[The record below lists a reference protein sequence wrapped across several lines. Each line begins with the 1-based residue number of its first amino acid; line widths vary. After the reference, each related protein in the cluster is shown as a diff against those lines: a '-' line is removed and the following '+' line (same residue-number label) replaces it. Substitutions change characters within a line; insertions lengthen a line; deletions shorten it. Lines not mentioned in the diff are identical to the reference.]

1 MEYSNFSLTFI
12 SYYLIFKNKKMKYL
26 LFTISLICL
35 LSMKPMKKKRIVFF
49 GDSITQMGAQK
60 NGYIDLIQTSLNK
73 KGVAENYELF
83 GAGIGGN
90 KIYDLYLRLEDDVLS
105 KKPDV
110 VFIYVGINDVWHK
123 AHGTGTDIDRYEK
136 FYNALITKIEAAGA
150 KVIVCTPTVIG
161 EKKDNANAQDKDLNA
176 YADIA
181 RKVAAA
187 RKCEVVDLQKIFA
200 DYIKQNNPE
209 NLEKGILTTDGVH
222 LNAKGNQLVADA
234 MLEKIVK

>member
-1 MEYSNFSLTFI
+1 
-12 SYYLIFKNKKMKYL
+12 MKYL
-26 LFTISLICL
+26 LFIFSIICL
-35 LSMKPMKKKRIVFF
+35 FSMKPMKKKRIVFF

-60 NGYIDLIQTSLNK
+60 NGYIDLIQTTLDK

-150 KVIVCTPTVIG
+150 KVIICTPTVIG

-181 RKVAAA
+181 KKVAAA
-187 RKCEVVDLQKIFA
+187 RKCQLVELHQIFF
-200 DYIKQNNPE
+200 DYINQNNSQ
-209 NLEKGILTTDGVH
+209 NLDKGVLTTDGVH
-222 LNAKGNQLVADA
+222 LNQKGNQVVADA
-234 MLEKIVK
+234 MLEKIIK

>member
-1 MEYSNFSLTFI
+1 MNYI
-12 SYYLIFKNKKMKYL
+12 
-26 LFTISLICL
+26 LFTFSLICL
-35 LSMKPMKKKRIVFF
+35 LSVKPVKKKRIVFF

-60 NGYIDLIQTSLNK
+60 NGYIDLIQSDLTK
-73 KGVAENYELF
+73 KGMADNYELF

-90 KIYDLYLRLEDDVLS
+90 KIYDLYLRLEEDVLS

-123 AHGTGTDIDRYEK
+123 TSGTGTDIDRYEK
-136 FYNALITKIEAAGA
+136 FYNALITKIEATGA

-161 EKKDNANAQDKDLNA
+161 EKKDHANAQDKDLIA

-187 RKCEVVDLQKIFA
+187 RNCTLVDLQKVFA
-200 DYIKQNNPE
+200 DYINQDNPQHI
-209 NLEKGILTTDGVH
+209 EKGILTTDGVH
-222 LNAKGNQLVADA
+222 LNDKGNQLVADA
-234 MLEKIVK
+234 MLEKILK

>member
-1 MEYSNFSLTFI
+1 
-12 SYYLIFKNKKMKYL
+12 MKYF
-26 LFTISLICL
+26 LFTFSLICL

-60 NGYIDLIQTSLNK
+60 NGYIDQIQTALNE

-90 KIYDLYLRLEDDVLS
+90 KIYDLYLRLEEDVLS

-123 AHGTGTDIDRYEK
+123 TSGTGTDIDRYEK
-136 FYNALITKIEAAGA
+136 FYNTLITKIEAAGA

-176 YADIA
+176 YAEIV

-187 RKCEVVDLQKIFA
+187 RNCTLVDLQKVFA
-200 DYIKQNNPE
+200 DYINQNNAQ

-222 LNAKGNQLVADA
+222 LNDKGNQLVADA
-234 MLEKIVK
+234 MLEKILK

>member
-1 MEYSNFSLTFI
+1 
-12 SYYLIFKNKKMKYL
+12 MKYF
-26 LFTISLICL
+26 LFTFSLICL
-35 LSMKPMKKKRIVFF
+35 LSMKPVKKKRIVFF

-60 NGYIDLIQTSLNK
+60 NGYIDLIQTDLNT

-90 KIYDLYLRLEDDVLS
+90 KIYDLYLRLEEDVLS

-123 AHGTGTDIDRYEK
+123 TSGTGTDIDRYER

-150 KVIVCTPTVIG
+150 KVIICTPTVIG
-161 EKKDNANAQDKDLNA
+161 EKKDHANGQDKDLIA
-176 YADIA
+176 YAGIA

-187 RKCEVVDLQKIFA
+187 RNCDLVDLQKKFA
-200 DYIKQNNPE
+200 DYIQQNNPQ

-222 LNAKGNQLVADA
+222 LNQKGNQLVADA
-234 MLEKIVK
+234 MLEKILK

>member
-1 MEYSNFSLTFI
+1 MKYFLLFFSLIF
-12 SYYLIFKNKKMKYL
+12 LI
-26 LFTISLICL
+26 
-35 LSMKPMKKKRIVFF
+35 SMKSMKKKRIVFF

-60 NGYIDLIQTSLNK
+60 NGYIDLIQTTLNE
-73 KGVAENYELF
+73 KGVVENFELF

-90 KIYDLYLRLEDDVLS
+90 KIYDLYLRLENDVLS

-110 VFIYVGINDVWHK
+110 VFIYIGINDVWHK
-123 AHGTGTDIDRYEK
+123 TSGTGTDIDRYEK

-176 YADIA
+176 YAEIA

-187 RKCEVVDLQKIFA
+187 RNCIVVDLQKLFA
-200 DYIKQNNPE
+200 DYINKNNPQ

-222 LNAKGNQLVADA
+222 LNDKGNQLVADA
-234 MLEKIVK
+234 MLDKILK

>member
-1 MEYSNFSLTFI
+1 
-12 SYYLIFKNKKMKYL
+12 MKYF
-26 LFTISLICL
+26 LFTFSLICL

-60 NGYIDLIQTSLNK
+60 NGFIDLIQTTLNK

-105 KKPDV
+105 KNPDV

-123 AHGTGTDIDRYEK
+123 TSGTGTDIDRYEK

-176 YADIA
+176 YAEIA

-187 RKCEVVDLQKIFA
+187 RNCALVDLHTLFEN
-200 DYIKQNNPE
+200 YINQNNPQ
-209 NLEKGILTTDGVH
+209 NLEKGILTVDGVH
-222 LNAKGNQLVADA
+222 LNDKGNQLVADA
-234 MLEKIVK
+234 MLEKILK

>member
-1 MEYSNFSLTFI
+1 
-12 SYYLIFKNKKMKYL
+12 MKYI
-26 LFTISLICL
+26 LFTFSVICL

-60 NGYIDLIQTSLNK
+60 NGYIDLIQTSLDK
-73 KGVAENYELF
+73 KGIAENFELF

-123 AHGTGTDIDRYEK
+123 TTGTGTDIDRYEK

-150 KVIVCTPTVIG
+150 TVVVCTPTVIG

-176 YADIA
+176 YAEIA
-181 RKVAAA
+181 KKVAAA
-187 RKCEVVDLQKIFA
+187 RNCQLVDLHKIFA
-200 DYIKQNNPE
+200 NYINQNNPQ
-209 NLEKGILTTDGVH
+209 NLDKGVLTTDGVH
-222 LNAKGNQLVADA
+222 LNDKGNRVVADA
-234 MLEKIVK
+234 MLEEIIK

>member
-1 MEYSNFSLTFI
+1 
-12 SYYLIFKNKKMKYL
+12 MKYF
-26 LFTISLICL
+26 LFTFSLICL
-35 LSMKPMKKKRIVFF
+35 ISMKPMKKKRIVFF

-60 NGYIDLIQTSLNK
+60 GGYIDLIQTALNE
-73 KGVAENYELF
+73 KGMAENYELI
-83 GAGIGGN
+83 GAGVGGN

-123 AHGTGTDIDRYEK
+123 TSGTGTDIDRYEK

-181 RKVAAA
+181 KKVAAA
-187 RKCEVVDLQKIFA
+187 RKCQLVELHQIFF
-200 DYIKQNNPE
+200 DYINQNNSQ
-209 NLEKGILTTDGVH
+209 NLDKGVLTTDGVH
-222 LNAKGNQLVADA
+222 LNEKGNQLVADA
-234 MLEKIVK
+234 MLEKILK

>member
-1 MEYSNFSLTFI
+1 
-12 SYYLIFKNKKMKYL
+12 MKL
-26 LFTISLICL
+26 FLFTFSLICL

-49 GDSITQMGAQK
+49 GDSITQLGAQK
-60 NGYIDLIQTSLNK
+60 NGYIDLIQNKLNE
-73 KGVAENYELF
+73 KGVAENFELI

-90 KIYDLYLRLEDDVLS
+90 KIYDLYLRLENDVLS

-110 VFIYVGINDVWHK
+110 VFIYIGINDVWHK
-123 AHGTGTDIDRYEK
+123 TFGTGTDINRYEK

-161 EKKDNANAQDKDLNA
+161 EKKNNENAQDKDLNA

-181 RKVAAA
+181 KKVAAS
-187 RKCEVVDLQKIFA
+187 RNCTLVDLHKIFG
-200 DYIKQNNPE
+200 DYIDQNNPQ

-222 LNAKGNQLVADA
+222 LNDQGNLLVANA
-234 MLEKIVK
+234 MLEKI